1 VLFFDRSLRTRVAF
15 EVAMVQLGGHCV
27 NISGQRDIYQLE
39 PEERAVMD
47 GRANEHV
54 KDAAATL
61 SRYLDAL
68 AVRHLGNRQ
77 SYDTDRL
84 DPVVSAYAKYAS
96 VPVLNMESTMHHP
109 CQAVADVMTM
119 RQRALRLAGRR
130 LSITWTNHPEPQSMG
145 AAHSLLCLAATMGM
159 HVTLAQP
166 LGFDLE
172 EKIMQVAQR
181 NAERGGG
188 SLRVVNDLE
197 TGVTDAEFVYAC
209 SWGPPRY
216 YGDSERE
223 ALVKRSLGGWQ
234 ITTELMRRSKDAW
247 FMHPLPVRRNVGVAD
262 AVLDGERSIVYDQA
276 ENRLHSQKAILV
288 DCLK

>member
-1 VLFFDRSLRTRVAF
+1 
-15 EVAMVQLGGHCV
+15 
-27 NISGQRDIYQLE
+27 
-39 PEERAVMD
+39 
-47 GRANEHV
+47 
-54 KDAAATL
+54 
-61 SRYLDAL
+61 
-68 AVRHLGNRQ
+68 
-77 SYDTDRL
+77 
-84 DPVVSAYAKYAS
+84 
-96 VPVLNMESTMHHP
+96 
-109 CQAVADVMTM
+109 
-119 RQRALRLAGRR
+119 
-130 LSITWTNHPEPQSMG
+130 
-145 AAHSLLCLAATMGM
+145 
-159 HVTLAQP
+159 
-166 LGFDLE
+166 
-172 EKIMQVAQR
+172 MQVAQR